1 MARKSARIV
10 LLTTEELKAQAKEAS
25 KEVRGGLSR
34 VIRDLLVEWLKRQK
48 TKKSG

>member
-1 MARKSARIV
+1 MKKTAKVNLA
-10 LLTTEELKAQAKEAS
+10 LTEELKAAAMEAS

-34 VIRDLLVEWLKRQK
+34 VIRDLLVEWLKKK

>member
-25 KEVRGGLSR
+25 KEIRGGLSR
-34 VIRDLLVEWLKRQK
+34 VIRDLLVEWLKKK